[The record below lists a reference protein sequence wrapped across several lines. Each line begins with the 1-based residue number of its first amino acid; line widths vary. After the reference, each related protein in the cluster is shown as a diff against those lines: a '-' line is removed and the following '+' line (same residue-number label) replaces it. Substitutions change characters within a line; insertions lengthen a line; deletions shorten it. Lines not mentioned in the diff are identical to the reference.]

1 MSCITKSVVCPRVN
15 YPLCEDGSLL
25 AHFTVF
31 DYILLW
37 RGHTISIRQLVGQ
50 FLRPRNMDELD
61 VGVHA
66 FFSVCRK
73 HRLSTLTRSGL
84 HWLLYSGQRRCE
96 VMLKKF
102 RHIRSLQLEGSHC
115 FPGQR
120 VEGGIMS
127 TLERYWL
134 FGEDL
139 ASLHTQLYCSMCY
152 YKHSRCLNLK

>member
-1 MSCITKSVVCPRVN
+1 MSRMSCITKSVVCPRVN

-25 AHFTVF
+25 THFTVF

-37 RGHTISIRQLVGQ
+37 CGHTISIRQLVGQ

-73 HRLSTLTRSGL
+73 HRLSTLTGSGL

-96 VMLKKF
+96 VMLKVP
-102 RHIRSLQLEGSHC
+102 SHT
-115 FPGQR
+115 FIAVR
-120 VEGGIMS
+120 GITLFSRTTCWRGHYVNIGKILAVWRGFSIITHS
-127 TLERYWL
+127 TIL
-134 FGEDL
+134 FNVL
-139 ASLHTQLYCSMCY
+139 L
-152 YKHSRCLNLK
+152 